1 MTCSDFL
8 LGQAVQ
14 NVGNMDTSISRTKE
28 AWMAPLQATIQ
39 RGVAQMKQFILQLID
54 TEEKEGKCL
63 IKSNKL
69 RNVLVTTSGRAL
81 SLSHQPDGGL
91 LVSEI

>member
-54 TEEKEGKCL
+54 IEEKEGKCL
-63 IKSNKL
+63 IKSKKL
-69 RNVLVTTSGRAL
+69 RNVLVTTSSRAL
-81 SLSHQPDGGL
+81 SPSHQPDGSL